1 MHRVLIP
8 FLIPIPGV
16 GPPSMFF
23 IQAGQM
29 LQQLTHT
36 NEVMPPR
43 TLLLLVVM
51 GFMSLA
57 PIVLKKKL
65 AKYF

>member
-1 MHRVLIP
+1 
-8 FLIPIPGV
+8 
-16 GPPSMFF
+16 MFF

-36 NEVMPPR
+36 NEVMSPK
-43 TLLLLVVM
+43 TLLLLVAM
-51 GFMSLA
+51 GFLSLA
-57 PIVLKKKL
+57 PIVLKRKL